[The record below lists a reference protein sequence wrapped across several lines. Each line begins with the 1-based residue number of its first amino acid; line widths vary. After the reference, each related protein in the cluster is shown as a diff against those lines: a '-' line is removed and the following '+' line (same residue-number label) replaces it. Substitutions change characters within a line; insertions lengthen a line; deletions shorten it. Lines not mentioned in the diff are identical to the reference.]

1 METKIAANSG
11 NFNEKCGAYKNRVLR
26 ELSPEI
32 IEWLLLKPVQ
42 LPVRQDIES
51 PGKPIRNLYFIE
63 SGLGSLTCQLED
75 GSQVEV
81 GLFGYESVVDVSALM
96 GTKFSLNRTF
106 MQLEGHGFK
115 CALEPA
121 RKEWERGGD
130 FQRMLL
136 RYVQAQLTQTMQSVA
151 CNARHDTDQ
160 RFARWLLLCADRAGK
175 ESFEISHE
183 FLSMMLGTTRPS
195 VTLSVGRFKEQR
207 LIDQQRSR
215 IDIIDRKGLERKACE
230 CYAIVKE
237 HLHNYVHM
245 ESGFGV

>member
-1 METKIAANSG
+1 METKPVPPSG
-11 NFNEKCGAYKNRVLR
+11 NRQGRYRNRVLC

-32 IEWLLLKPVQ
+32 VGRLSLKPVQ
-42 LPVRQDIES
+42 LPVQQDIES

-63 SGLGSLTCQLED
+63 AGLGSLTCQLED

-81 GLFGYESVVDVSALM
+81 GLFGYESVIGVSALM

-106 MQLEGHGFK
+106 MQLEGHGFR
-115 CALEPA
+115 CPLEHA

-136 RYVQAQLTQTMQSVA
+136 RYVQAQLTQTMQSAA
-151 CNARHDTDQ
+151 CNARHDIDQ
-160 RFARWLLLCADRAGK
+160 RFARWLLLCADRAGS
-175 ESFEISHE
+175 ESFHISQE

-195 VTLSVGRFKEQR
+195 VTLAVGRFEEMG
-207 LIDQQRSR
+207 LIEHHRSR
-215 IDIIDRKGLERKACE
+215 VDIVDRKGLERKACE

-237 HLHNYVHM
+237 HLGNYVHM